1 MNDRVRPPQGG
12 PHGLFEVDAKLPR
25 FSDLTHAERVRLT
38 RALKGGISRRSA
50 LSMLAGAGIGAATG
64 VSVLASAQ
72 GAMATTPRRGGRVR
86 TAMATHGPSD
96 TLDPQLFTSSID
108 FTRGRAHYN
117 GLVQLDDDLVP
128 QPELAEEFSANADA
142 TEWTFKL
149 RSGVEFHDGSPLT
162 ADDVIWSM
170 NRHMGEESVSRAKV
184 LVADVREWV
193 KVDNGTV
200 RAVLD
205 SPNADLPAILGTHH
219 FKILKEGTD
228 DFQAPVGT
236 GPFRL
241 SEFRPGIRSLHV
253 RNDAYW
259 REGAHLDEL
268 ELFAITDSTARVN
281 ALLAGDVDMV
291 SNLDFRAIDVIGAN
305 PNATVWSVPSGSYP
319 CIVCRTDVGPGTD
332 RDFVLA
338 LKYLQQRER
347 IVNNILRGQG
357 TIGNDQPI
365 NAAYPEH
372 CTGLAQR
379 SYDPDR
385 ARFHLERSGVQQAEI
400 QVAEI
405 SSGVTDMVLFLQQ
418 EAQQIG
424 LDLQVRRVPTD
435 GYWSAVW
442 MQAPL
447 HVSDWNMRPT
457 ANIMLSIAFS
467 PDADWN
473 ESYWRSE
480 RMGSLLQQARATTD
494 ASLKKEL
501 HCEMQGLVHE
511 ESGVIIPA
519 HKNSVDGLSSRVRGM
534 TRNPMGTLGGSEWP
548 EFVWLDDA

>member
-1 MNDRVRPPQGG
+1 MSDRSRLPYQRA
-12 PHGLFEVDAKLPR
+12 HGLRTPGAE
-25 FSDLTHAERVRLT
+25 LTDISELKYPDSVQLT
-38 RALKGGISRRSA
+38 RALKGGISRRAA
-50 LSMLAGAGIGAATG
+50 LSMLAAAGIGAAAG
-64 VSVLASAQ
+64 AGLLASAQ
-72 GAMATTPRRGGRVR
+72 SARATTPRRGGRVR
-86 TAMATHGPSD
+86 AAMATHGPSD

-117 GLVQLDDDLVP
+117 GLVQLDDNLVP

-142 TEWTFKL
+142 TEWTFRL
-149 RSGVEFHDGSPLT
+149 RSGVVFHDGSPLT

-170 NRHMGEESVSRAKV
+170 SRHLGEASVSRAKV
-184 LVADVREWV
+184 LVANVREWV
-193 KVDNGTV
+193 KVDNTTV
-200 RAVLD
+200 RAVLET
-205 SPNADLPAILGTHH
+205 SNADLPAVLGTHH
-219 FKILKEGTD
+219 FKILKEGTS

-241 SEFRPGIRSLHV
+241 SEFRPGIRSLHA
-253 RNDAYW
+253 RNDDYW
-259 REGAHLDEL
+259 REGALLDEL

-281 ALLAGDVDMV
+281 ALMAGDVDMV
-291 SNLDFRAIDVIGAN
+291 SNLDFRAIDVIEAS

-347 IVNNILRGQG
+347 IVNTILRGQG
-357 TIGNDQPI
+357 TVGNDQPI

-372 CTGLAQR
+372 CADLAQR
-379 SYDPDR
+379 PYDPDR
-385 ARFHLERSGVQQAEI
+385 ARFYLERSGVQQAEI

-418 EAQQIG
+418 EARQIG

-457 ANIMLSIAFS
+457 ANIMMNIAFS

-473 ESYWRSE
+473 ESHWRSD
-480 RMGSLLQQARATTD
+480 RMGVLLNEARATTD
-494 ASLKKEL
+494 TALKQEL

>member
-1 MNDRVRPPQGG
+1 MRKRSRPPYQGA
-12 PHGLFEVDAKLPR
+12 HGLCTPSTAI
-25 FSDLTHAERVRLT
+25 SDISELTHPDRVRLT
-38 RALKGGISRRSA
+38 RALKDGISRRAA
-50 LSMLAGAGIGAATG
+50 LSMLAAAGIGAAAG
-64 VSVLASAQ
+64 AGLLASAQ
-72 GAMATTPRRGGRVR
+72 SARATTPRRGCRVR
-86 TAMATHGPSD
+86 AAMATHGPSD
-96 TLDPQLFTSSID
+96 TLDPLLYTSSID

-117 GLVQLDDDLVP
+117 GLVQLDDNLVP

-142 TEWTFKL
+142 TEWTFRL
-149 RSGVEFHDGSPLT
+149 RRGVVFHDGSPLT

-170 NRHMGEESVSRAKV
+170 NRHLGEASVSRAKV
-184 LVADVREWV
+184 LVANVREWV
-193 KVDNGTV
+193 KVDNTTV
-200 RAVLD
+200 RAVLET
-205 SPNADLPAILGTHH
+205 PNADLPAVLGTHH
-219 FKILKEGTD
+219 FKILKEGTS
-228 DFQAPVGT
+228 DFQAPIGT

-241 SEFRPGIRSLHV
+241 SEFSPGIRSLHV
-253 RNDAYW
+253 RNDDYW
-259 REGAHLDEL
+259 REGAWLDEL

-281 ALLAGDVDMV
+281 ALMAGDVDMV
-291 SNLDFRAIDVIGAN
+291 SNLDFRAIDVIEAS

-319 CIVCRTDVGPGTD
+319 CIVCRTDVGPGTN

-347 IVNNILRGQG
+347 IVNTILRGQG
-357 TIGNDQPI
+357 TVGNDQPI

-372 CTGLAQR
+372 CTALAQR
-379 SYDPDR
+379 PYDPDR
-385 ARFHLERSGVQQAEI
+385 ARFHLERSGVRQAEI

-418 EAQQIG
+418 EARQIG

-442 MQAPL
+442 LQAPL

-457 ANIMLSIAFS
+457 ANIMMNIAFS

-473 ESYWRSE
+473 ESHWRSE
-480 RMGSLLQQARATTD
+480 RMGVLLNEARATTD
-494 ASLKKEL
+494 TALKQEL

-519 HKNSVDGLSSRVRGM
+519 HKNSVDGLSARVRGM

>member
-1 MNDRVRPPQGG
+1 MSTDNTTRRQGRQG
-12 PHGLFEVDAKLPR
+12 PRDSGAGLRDAA
-25 FSDLTHAERVRLT
+25 DLGHHEHHRLM
-38 RALKGGISRRSA
+38 RALRHGISRREA
-50 LSMLAGAGIGAATG
+50 LSMLAAAGIGAVGGA
-64 VSVLASAQ
+64 SVLASAR
-72 GAMATTPRRGGRVR
+72 GALAATPRRGGRAR

-117 GLVQLDDDLVP
+117 GLVQLDDNLVP

-149 RSGVEFHDGSPLT
+149 RRGVTFHDGSPLT
-162 ADDVIWSM
+162 AEDVVWSM
-170 NRHMGEESVSRAKV
+170 TRHLGDASVSRAKV
-184 LVADVREWV
+184 LVANVREWV

-200 RAVLD
+200 RAVLET
-205 SPNADLPAILGTHH
+205 PNADLPAVLGTHH
-219 FKILKEGTD
+219 FKILKEGTS

-241 SEFRPGIRSLHV
+241 SEFRPGIRSLHL
-253 RNDAYW
+253 RNDDYW
-259 REGAHLDEL
+259 REGAWLDEL

-281 ALLAGDVDMV
+281 ALMAGDVDMV

-305 PNATVWSVPSGSYP
+305 PDATVWSVPSGSYP

-338 LKYLQQRER
+338 LKHLQQRER
-347 IVNNILRGQG
+347 IVNTILRGQG

-372 CTGLAQR
+372 CADLAQR
-379 SYDPDR
+379 PYDPDR

-418 EAQQIG
+418 EARQIG

-457 ANIMLSIAFS
+457 ANIMMNIAFS

-473 ESYWRSE
+473 ESHWRNE
-480 RMGSLLQQARATTD
+480 RMGTLLNEARATTD
-494 ASLKKEL
+494 TALKQEL

-519 HKNSVDGLSSRVRGM
+519 HKNSVDGLSARVQGM

-548 EFVWLDDA
+548 EYVWLADS

>member
-1 MNDRVRPPQGG
+1 MSNRNR
-12 PHGLFEVDAKLPR
+12 HGHQQAANLREPGSEIRDVA
-25 FSDLTHAERVRLT
+25 ALT
-38 RALKGGISRRSA
+38 RGEHERLRHALRKGISRRDA
-50 LSMLAGAGIGAATG
+50 LSMLAAAGLGAAAG
-64 VSVLASAQ
+64 SAILASAR
-72 GAMATTPRRGGRVR
+72 GALAATPQRGGRVR

-117 GLVQLDDDLVP
+117 GLVQLDDNLVP

-170 NRHMGEESVSRAKV
+170 NRHLGEESVSRAKV
-184 LVADVREWV
+184 LVANVREWV
-193 KVDNGTV
+193 KLDNGTV

-205 SPNADLPAILGTHH
+205 SPNADLPAVLGTHH
-219 FKILKEGTD
+219 FKILKEGTS

-236 GPFRL
+236 GPFML
-241 SEFRPGIRSLHV
+241 EDFRPGIRSLHV
-253 RNDAYW
+253 RNDNYW
-259 REGAHLDEL
+259 REGAWLDEL

-281 ALLAGDVDMV
+281 ALLAGDVDMI
-291 SNLDFRAIDVIGAN
+291 SNLDHRAIDIIDSSSDA
-305 PNATVWSVPSGSYP
+305 AVWSVPSGSYP
-319 CIVCRTDVGPGTD
+319 CIVCRTDVGPGAD

-347 IVNNILRGQG
+347 IVNNVLRGHG
-357 TIGNDQPI
+357 TVGNDQPI

-372 CTGLAQR
+372 CRDLAQR
-379 SYDPDR
+379 PYDPDR
-385 ARFHLERSGVQQAEI
+385 ARYHLERSGVTQAEI

-405 SSGVTDMVLFLQQ
+405 SSGVTDIVLYLQQ
-418 EAQQIG
+418 EAMQIG
-424 LDLQVRRVPTD
+424 LDLQVQRVPTD

-442 MQAPL
+442 MQTPL

-473 ESYWRSE
+473 ESHWRSE
-480 RMGSLLQQARATTD
+480 RMGQLLTEARATTD
-494 ASLKKEL
+494 PALKQEL
-501 HCEMQGLVHE
+501 HCEMQGMVAE

-519 HKNSVDGLSSRVRGM
+519 HKNSVDGLSARVQGM

-548 EFVWLDDA
+548 EFVWLDQA